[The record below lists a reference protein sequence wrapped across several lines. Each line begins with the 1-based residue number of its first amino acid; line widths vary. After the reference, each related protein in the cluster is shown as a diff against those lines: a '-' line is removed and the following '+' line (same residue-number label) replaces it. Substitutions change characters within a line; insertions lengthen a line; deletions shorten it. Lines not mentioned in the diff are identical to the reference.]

1 MTLFD
6 TLKFL
11 IDRGRVEGLE
21 DKINKL
27 HSANKLSDEDYETLI
42 SMLHPT
48 EV

>member
-11 IDRGRVEGLE
+11 IDRGRTDGLE

-27 HSANKLSDEDYETLI
+27 HNANKLSDEEYENLI
-42 SMLHPT
+42 SMLNPT